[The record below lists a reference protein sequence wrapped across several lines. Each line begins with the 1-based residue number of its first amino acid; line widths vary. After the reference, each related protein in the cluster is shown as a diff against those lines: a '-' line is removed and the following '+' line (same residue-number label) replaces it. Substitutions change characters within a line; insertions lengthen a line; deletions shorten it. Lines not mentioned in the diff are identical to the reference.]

1 MTATKNENV
10 DLEKQVNNS
19 PTNSFLN
26 PFIAV
31 CFFVGLLLN
40 SFSIQAQEV
49 KFTPGKLYTI
59 DSIQVKGL
67 KNFNEKT
74 VVSYSG
80 LRRGQRVRLPGD
92 KISSIINK
100 IWNLDLFSDIN
111 FYATN
116 VTENS
121 ITLQIE
127 IEELPTLNEVKI
139 NGLKK
144 SKVPT
149 VIKETELEKGKKLSE
164 SFLTNTKNYLVN
176 KYKKEGFL
184 NTKVT
189 LRTIPD
195 STQINVLNLLVNIDR
210 GERVKISSID
220 FEGNEQFKDWTL
232 AKQLK
237 NTKKKA
243 FYRFWKKSKY
253 IPDDFE
259 EDKLN
264 LIGFFKEKGYRDARI
279 LSDSLIVNN
288 DNTLSLL
295 FELEEG
301 QRYYFGDI
309 KFIGNGA
316 YSDRQLDIV
325 LGIKKG
331 DPYNG
336 VLLKKRIADD
346 TKPDGND
353 ITNLYQNNG
362 YLFSNI
368 NAVEVSAEKDTI
380 DFEIRITEGKIA
392 TFNKISV
399 VGNEKTNDH
408 VIFRELRTKPGE
420 LYSKD
425 KVVRTV
431 RELGQL
437 GFFDAEQ
444 ISPDFKNV
452 DPNAGTVDIEFGLQE
467 SGGSQIELQGG
478 YGGGGFIGTLGLSFN
493 NFSMRNIWDKESYK
507 PVPSGDGQKLSL
519 RLQASQFFNTYSFTF
534 SEPWLGGRQPVQFS
548 TSLSR
553 TNQFRYDFLT
563 GRADKSQ
570 SFEIS
575 SITFGLAKRLRVPDD
590 YFTLSQAFT
599 FQYYNLKNYF
609 TGLFTFGNGVSN
621 NLSYTVALSRNNTY
635 TNPIFPTG
643 GSSFV
648 VSAKLTPPYSLF
660 NDVDYKNLGNLPEY
674 QTAGADGVLV
684 ADQSKIDQER
694 FRFLEYYKLKFSGT
708 WYTRLFDKLILKTQT
723 DFGLIGA
730 YNDERGDIPFER
742 FYLGGDGMANNFA
755 LDGREVI
762 ALRGYPNQSLS
773 SRDGSTVY
781 NKFSLELRYPITL
794 KPSASI
800 YALSFLESG
809 QGFDGIKN
817 FNPFNAKRSA
827 GAGVRIFM
835 PAFGLLGID
844 FGYGFD
850 NTNSAL
856 NTPNGWET
864 HFIIG
869 QQF

>member
-1 MTATKNENV
+1 MSK
-10 DLEKQVNNS
+10 S
-19 PTNSFLN
+19 PNYSFLS
-26 PFIAV
+26 P
-31 CFFVGLLLN
+31 LLN
-40 SFSIQAQEV
+40 YCFLLTVFLLFGPLIRAQDSSFI
-49 KFTPGKLYTI
+49 PGKEYRI
-59 DSIQVKGL
+59 DSIEVKGL
-67 KNFNEKT
+67 KSFNEKT
-74 VVSYSG
+74 VISYSG
-80 LRRGQRVRLPGD
+80 IRKGQKIRLPGD
-92 KISSIINK
+92 KISSVINK
-100 IWNLDLFSDIN
+100 LWNLDLFSDIN
-111 FYATN
+111 FYAKK
-116 VTENS
+116 VKENS
-121 ITLQIE
+121 LTLEIE
-127 IEELPTLNEVKI
+127 IVELPTLNEVKLY
-139 NGLKK
+139 GLKK
-144 SKVPT
+144 GKIQS
-149 VIKETELEKGKKLSE
+149 ILKETELEKGKKLSE
-164 SFLTNTKNYLVN
+164 SFLTNTKNYITK
-176 KYKKEGFL
+176 KYKDEGFL

-189 LRTIPD
+189 LNTRPD
-195 STQINVLNLLVNIDR
+195 TTQVNVLNMVINVDR
-210 GERVKISSID
+210 GERVKVKSIE
-220 FEGNEQFKDWTL
+220 FTGNEIFGDYKL

-237 NTKKKA
+237 NTKKRA

-253 IPDDFE
+253 IPKDYE
-259 EDKLN
+259 EDKAN
-264 LIGFFKEKGYRDARI
+264 LISFFKEKGYRDARI
-279 LSDSLIVNN
+279 LSDSIVVN
-288 DNTLSLL
+288 DKKSLTLK
-295 FELEEG
+295 FDVEEG
-301 QRYYFGDI
+301 KRYYFGDI
-309 KFIGNGA
+309 NFIGNGA
-316 YSDRQLDIV
+316 YNDRQLSTV

-346 TKPDGND
+346 TKPDGED
-353 ITNLYQNNG
+353 ITNLYQNSG

-368 NAVEVSAEKDTI
+368 NAVEVSAEQDTI
-380 DFEIRITEGKIA
+380 DFEIRITEGKLA
-392 TFNKISV
+392 SFNKISV

-452 DPNAGTVDIEFGLQE
+452 DPNAGTIDIEFGLQE

-493 NFSMRNIWDKESYK
+493 NFSMKNIFNKEAYR

-519 RLQASQFFNTYSFTF
+519 RLQASQFYNTYSFTF
-534 SEPWLGGRQPVQFS
+534 AEPWLGGRQPVQFS

-553 TNQFRYDFLT
+553 TNQFRYDFFT

-575 SITFGLAKRLRVPDD
+575 SISIGLARRLSVPDD
-590 YFTLSQAFT
+590 YFTLSQALSY
-599 FQYYNLKNYF
+599 QYYNLKNYF

-621 NLSYTVALSRNNTY
+621 NISYTIALNRNNTY
-635 TNPIFPTG
+635 TNPIFPLG
-643 GSSFV
+643 GSNFTISGKF
-648 VSAKLTPPYSLF
+648 TPPYSLF
-660 NDVDYKNLGNLPEY
+660 EKVDYNALGDQPEY
-674 QTAGADGVLV
+674 QRLDADGNTVP
-684 ADQSKIDQER
+684 DQSKIDQER
-694 FRFLEYYKLKFSGT
+694 FRFLEFYKLKFEGT
-708 WYTRLFDKLILKTQT
+708 WYTRIIDKLVLKTQT
-723 DFGLIGA
+723 DFGIIGS
-730 YNDERGDIPFER
+730 YNSERGEIPFER

-755 LDGREVI
+755 MDGREII

-781 NKFSLELRYPITL
+781 NKFTLELRYPITL

-809 QGFDGIKN
+809 QGFENLKE

-827 GAGVRIFM
+827 GMGVRIFM

-850 NTNSAL
+850 NINSNL
-856 NTPNGWET
+856 KTPNGWET

>member
-1 MTATKNENV
+1 MFGPLIRAQ
-10 DLEKQVNNS
+10 DS
-19 PTNSFLN
+19 SF
-26 PFIAV
+26 I
-31 CFFVGLLLN
+31 
-40 SFSIQAQEV
+40 
-49 KFTPGKLYTI
+49 PGKEYRI
-59 DSIQVKGL
+59 DSIEVKGL
-67 KNFNEKT
+67 KSFNEKT
-74 VVSYSG
+74 VISYSG
-80 LRRGQRVRLPGD
+80 IRKGQKIRLPGD
-92 KISSIINK
+92 KISSVINK
-100 IWNLDLFSDIN
+100 LWNLDLFSDIN
-111 FYATN
+111 FYAKK
-116 VTENS
+116 VKENS
-121 ITLQIE
+121 LTLEIE
-127 IEELPTLNEVKI
+127 IVELPTLNEVKLY
-139 NGLKK
+139 GLKK
-144 SKVPT
+144 GKIQS
-149 VIKETELEKGKKLSE
+149 ILKETELEKGKKLSE
-164 SFLTNTKNYLVN
+164 SFLTNTKNYITK
-176 KYKKEGFL
+176 KYKDEGFL

-189 LRTIPD
+189 LNTRPD
-195 STQINVLNLLVNIDR
+195 TTQVNVLNMVINVDR
-210 GERVKISSID
+210 GERVKVKSIE
-220 FEGNEQFKDWTL
+220 FTGNEIFGDYKL

-237 NTKKKA
+237 NTKKRA

-253 IPDDFE
+253 IPKDYE
-259 EDKLN
+259 EDKAN
-264 LIGFFKEKGYRDARI
+264 LISFFKEKGYRDARI
-279 LSDSLIVNN
+279 LSDSIVVN
-288 DNTLSLL
+288 DKKSLTLK
-295 FELEEG
+295 FDVEEG
-301 QRYYFGDI
+301 KRYYFGDI
-309 KFIGNGA
+309 NFIGNGA
-316 YSDRQLDIV
+316 YNDRQLSTV

-346 TKPDGND
+346 TKPDGED
-353 ITNLYQNNG
+353 ITNLYQNSG

-368 NAVEVSAEKDTI
+368 NAVEVSAEQDTI
-380 DFEIRITEGKIA
+380 DFEIRITEGKLA
-392 TFNKISV
+392 SFNKISV

-452 DPNAGTVDIEFGLQE
+452 DPNAGTIDIEFGLQE

-493 NFSMRNIWDKESYK
+493 NFSMKNIFNKEAYR

-519 RLQASQFFNTYSFTF
+519 RLQASQFYNTYSFTF
-534 SEPWLGGRQPVQFS
+534 AEPWLGGRQPVQFS

-553 TNQFRYDFLT
+553 TNQFRYDFFT

-575 SITFGLAKRLRVPDD
+575 SISIGLARRLSVPDD
-590 YFTLSQAFT
+590 YFTLSQALSY
-599 FQYYNLKNYF
+599 QYYNLKNYF

-621 NLSYTVALSRNNTY
+621 NISYTIALNRNNTY
-635 TNPIFPTG
+635 TNPIFPLG
-643 GSSFV
+643 GSNFTISGKF
-648 VSAKLTPPYSLF
+648 TPPYSLF
-660 NDVDYKNLGNLPEY
+660 EKVDYNALGDQPEY
-674 QTAGADGVLV
+674 QRLDADGNTVP
-684 ADQSKIDQER
+684 DQSKIDQER
-694 FRFLEYYKLKFSGT
+694 FRFLEFYKLKFEGT
-708 WYTRLFDKLILKTQT
+708 WYTRIIDKLVLKTQT
-723 DFGLIGA
+723 DFGIIGS
-730 YNDERGDIPFER
+730 YNSERGEIPFER

-755 LDGREVI
+755 MDGREII

-781 NKFSLELRYPITL
+781 NKFTLELRYPITL

-809 QGFDGIKN
+809 QGFENLKE

-827 GAGVRIFM
+827 GMGVRIFM

-850 NTNSAL
+850 NINSNL
-856 NTPNGWET
+856 KTPNGWET

>member
-1 MTATKNENV
+1 MIATKNENV

-19 PTNSFLN
+19 PIKSFYK
-26 PFIAV
+26 PFLA
-31 CFFVGLLLN
+31 VGLLFTLLLN
-40 SFSIQAQEV
+40 TVSLSAQEV
-49 KFTPGKLYTI
+49 DFIPGKLYTI
-59 DSIQVKGL
+59 DSIEVKGL
-67 KNFNEKT
+67 KSFNSKT
-74 VVSYSG
+74 VISYSG
-80 LRRGQRVRLPGD
+80 LRRGQRLRLPGD
-92 KISSIINK
+92 VVSSVINK
-100 IWNLDLFSDIN
+100 LWNLDLFSDIN

-116 VTENS
+116 VTESS
-121 ITLQIE
+121 ITLEIE

-139 NGLKK
+139 NGIKK
-144 SKVPT
+144 GKIQS
-149 VIKETELEKGKKLSE
+149 VIKDTELEKGKKLSE

-195 STQINVLNLLVNIDR
+195 STETNLLNMLVNIDR
-210 GERVKISSID
+210 GDRVKINTIE
-220 FEGNEQFKDWTL
+220 FEGNEQFKDWML

-237 NTKKKA
+237 NTKQKA

-259 EDKLN
+259 EDKQS
-264 LIGFFKEKGYRDARI
+264 LIDFFKEKGYRDARI
-279 LSDSLIVNN
+279 LSDSLIVND
-288 DNTLSLL
+288 DNSLSLK
-295 FELEEG
+295 FNLEEG
-301 QRYYFGDI
+301 KRYYFGDI
-309 KFIGNGA
+309 QFIGNGA

-336 VLLKKRIADD
+336 VLLKERIADE

-368 NAVEVSAEKDTI
+368 NAVEVSAEQDTI
-380 DFEIRITEGKIA
+380 DFEIRITEGKLA
-392 TFNKISV
+392 SFNKISV

-467 SGGSQIELQGG
+467 SGASQIELQGG

-493 NFSMRNIWDKESYK
+493 NFSMRNIWDKKSYK

-519 RLQASQFFNTYSFTF
+519 RLQASQFYNTYSFTF
-534 SEPWLGGRQPVQFS
+534 AEPWLGGRQPVQFS

-563 GRADKSQ
+563 GRADKTQ

-575 SITFGLAKRLRVPDD
+575 SITVGLAKRLRVPDD

-621 NLSYTVALSRNNTY
+621 NLSYTVSLSRNNTY

-643 GSSFV
+643 GSSFA
-648 VSAKLTPPYSLF
+648 VSAKFTPPYSLF
-660 NDVDYKNLGNLPEY
+660 NDVDYESLGDLEEY
-674 QTAGADGVLV
+674 QTRGADGELV

-694 FRFLEYYKLKFSGT
+694 FRYLEYYKLKFNGT

-723 DFGLIGA
+723 DFGIIGA
-730 YNDERGDIPFER
+730 YNNNRGDIPFER

-755 LDGREVI
+755 LDGREVV

-827 GAGVRIFM
+827 GAGIRIFM

-850 NTNSAL
+850 NASDNL